1 MIEAKVGGN
10 VGCHMTVE
18 GDLKQITDDCCNIV
32 LAIYVDLRRE
42 DPETADLFRAVIS
55 GVLAEENPIW
65 DKADKLFTD
74 TRRDGEEG
82 SFAPRNDSGSIGE

>member
-1 MIEAKVGGN
+1 MIEAKVGEN

-18 GDLKQITDDCCNIV
+18 GDLKQVTDDCCNIV

-55 GVLAEENPIW
+55 GVLAEESPIW
-65 DKADKLFTD
+65 DKADRIFTAVS
-74 TRRDGEEG
+74 EEG
-82 SFAPRNDSGSIGE
+82 DGDS